1 MSDKCKKIKI
11 KIIDLGLNNIFSLY
25 HALNDIGFKVSI
37 LDINNNKIDTDILVI
52 PGVGAFPKAMN
63 FLKKNNL
70 DKKIKEFNDKNK
82 VIFGICL
89 GMQLL
94 FDSSSEFGD
103 HKGLS
108 LISGTVE
115 KIDKKLINV
124 PNIGWFPTTHANRNF
139 FLPNRLNNEFFY
151 FVHSYYCNPKD
162 QKNIITTT
170 KISKFNF
177 CSAVQKEK
185 IIGTQFHPEKSGDK
199 GMQILRNLYKLV

>member
-124 PNIGWFPTTHANRNF
+124 PNIGWFPTTHTNRNF

-177 CSAVQKEK
+177 CSAVQKK
-185 IIGTQFHPEKSGDK
+185 NIIGTQFHPEKSGDK
-199 GMQILRNLYKLV
+199 GMQVLRNLYKLV

>member
-1 MSDKCKKIKI
+1 
-11 KIIDLGLNNIFSLY
+11 
-25 HALNDIGFKVSI
+25 

-52 PGVGAFPKAMN
+52 PGVGAFPKAIN
-63 FLKKNNL
+63 FLKKNKL

-124 PNIGWFPTTHANRNF
+124 PNIGWFPITHTNKNF
-139 FLPNRLNNEFFY
+139 FLPNQLNNEFFY
-151 FVHSYYCNPKD
+151 FVHSYYCNPKN
-162 QKNIITTT
+162 QKNIIATT

-199 GMQILRNLYKLV
+199 GMQILRNLYKWV

>member
-124 PNIGWFPTTHANRNF
+124 PNIGWFPTTHTNRNF

-170 KISKFNF
+170 KISKINF
-177 CSAVQKEK
+177 CSAEKKKK

-199 GMQILRNLYKLV
+199 GMQVLRNLYKLV